1 MKNQRQKKRSDIEN
15 FNIFTTFMVYYI
27 RMKKQYYFLFIGLF
41 LSVMTPAQDLKT
53 TLGKAFTSQDSS
65 DYYFKVAKR
74 LVKTQADEGQYY
86 FCKNARCTDY
96 NQLDSAVVYGN
107 RALKLLQTGNDIPS
121 LLTVHN
127 NLAKVYRKQGQYDK
141 AVDYCLKGIRIAE
154 REKRENWIAFFN
166 AMLSLTY
173 HDFES
178 YPKGVYYGK
187 KALKFWVSQKEKS
200 PDMIS
205 NALNAVAINFD
216 DWNKP
221 DSALFYHK
229 QVFKY
234 YKGKD
239 TLYIGETYNNIGNTL
254 LKQKK
259 FKEAKRWITS
269 ALKINDKNFELS
281 QKAKDNDYYYE
292 RATNYTNLAT
302 IANELGDFNE
312 AEKLFEKAYWFSKKS
327 GNAEKLRD
335 FYMQRALFNKKRNN
349 LVKAVQDQEY
359 YIKLRDSVFDVQR
372 AQTFSE
378 LEAKY
383 QNEKKEKQLLQS
395 KAEIRERE
403 IEIKNKNMQF
413 LILGLISFALLCIIY
428 LVYRQQKLKI
438 KQQEQEFE
446 LKSAIAKIETQNK
459 LQEQRL
465 SISRDLHDNIGSQLT
480 FIISSVDNIKYAF
493 DLKNEKLDAKL
504 SNISSFAKDTIIE
517 LRDTIWAMNKSQIS
531 FEDLQTRI
539 HNFVDKAQEA
549 KQDVQ
554 FNFFVDSD
562 LKERKFTSIEGM
574 NIYRTIQEAIHNSIK
589 YAEAKNI
596 DIKVK
601 KIGAKIAIEIKDNGK
616 GFDVTGIE
624 KGNGLLNMQKR
635 ITEINGQFNLQS
647 STSGTEINIIL

>member
-15 FNIFTTFMVYYI
+15 FNIFTTFIVYYI

-154 REKRENWIAFFN
+154 REKRKNWIAFFN

-601 KIGAKIAIEIKDNGK
+601 KIGAQIAIEIKDNGK

>member
-15 FNIFTTFMVYYI
+15 FNIFTTFIVYYI
-27 RMKKQYYFLFIGLF
+27 RMKKQYYFLFIGLL
-41 LSVMTPAQDLKT
+41 LSGMTPAQDLKT
-53 TLGKAFTSQDSS
+53 TLGKAFTSKDSS

-96 NQLDSAVVYGN
+96 NQLDSAIVYGN
-107 RALKLLQTGNDIPS
+107 RALKLLQSGNDIPS

-127 NLAKVYRKQGQYDK
+127 NLSKVYRKQGQYDK

-178 YPKGVYYGK
+178 YPKGIFYGK

-413 LILGLISFALLCIIY
+413 LILGLISFALLCIVY

-438 KQQEQEFE
+438 KQREQEFE

-562 LKERKFTSIEGM
+562 LKERKFSSIEGM

-647 STSGTEINIIL
+647 TASGTEINIIL

>member
-1 MKNQRQKKRSDIEN
+1 
-15 FNIFTTFMVYYI
+15 MVYYI
-27 RMKKQYYFLFIGLF
+27 RMKKQYYFLFVGLF
-41 LSVMTPAQDLKT
+41 MSVMTMAQDLRT

-65 DYYFKVAKR
+65 DYYFKIAKR
-74 LVKTQADEGQYY
+74 LIKTQADEGQYF

-107 RALKLLQTGNDIPS
+107 RALKILQSGNDIPS
-121 LLTVHN
+121 LLTVYN
-127 NLAKVYRKQGQYDK
+127 NMAKVYRKQGQYDK
-141 AVDYCLKGIRIAE
+141 AVAYCLQGIRIAE
-154 REKRENWIAFFN
+154 KEKKENWIAFFN

-178 YPKGVYYGK
+178 YPKGIYYGK
-187 KALKFWVSQKEKS
+187 KALKYWVSQKEKS

-221 DSALFYHK
+221 DSALYYHK
-229 QVFKY
+229 QVFQY

-239 TLYIGETYNNIGNTL
+239 TLNVGETYNNIGNTL

-281 QKAKDNDYYYE
+281 KGSKDNDYYYE

-302 IANELGDFNE
+302 IAHELDDFNE

-349 LVKAVQDQEY
+349 LAKAVEDQES
-359 YIKLRDSVFDVQR
+359 YIKLRDSVFDVDR

-413 LILGLISFALLCIIY
+413 LVLGLISFALLCIIY

-446 LKSAIAKIETQNK
+446 LKSAIVKIENQNK

-465 SISRDLHDNIGSQLT
+465 AISRDLHDNIGSQLT

-493 DLKNEKLDAKL
+493 DIQNEKLDAKL

-539 HNFVDKAQEA
+539 HNFVDKAKEVKQEI
-549 KQDVQ
+549 Q

-562 LKERKFTSIEGM
+562 LKDRKFSSIEGM

-601 KIGAKIAIEIKDNGK
+601 KLGTQIAIEIKDDGK
-616 GFDVTGIE
+616 GFDVAAVA
-624 KGNGLLNMQKR
+624 KGHGLFNMQKR
-635 ITEINGQFNLQS
+635 ITEINGHFNLQS
-647 STSGTEINIIL
+647 AASGTEINILL

>member
-1 MKNQRQKKRSDIEN
+1 
-15 FNIFTTFMVYYI
+15 
-27 RMKKQYYFLFIGLF
+27 MKKQYYFLFVGLF
-41 LSVMTPAQDLKT
+41 MSVMTMAQDLKA

-65 DYYFKVAKR
+65 DYYFKLAKR
-74 LVKTQADEGQYY
+74 LIKTQADEGQYF

-96 NQLDSAVVYGN
+96 NQLDSAVIYGN
-107 RALKLLQTGNDIPS
+107 RALKILQSGNNIPS

-141 AVDYCLKGIRIAE
+141 AVDHCLKGIRIAE

-178 YPKGVYYGK
+178 YPKGVFYGK
-187 KALKFWVSQKEKS
+187 KALKYWVSQKEKS

-221 DSALFYHK
+221 DSALYYHK
-229 QVFKY
+229 QVFQY

-239 TLYIGETYNNIGNTL
+239 TLNVGETYNNIGNTL

-259 FKEAKRWITS
+259 FKEAKSWITS
-269 ALKINDKNFELS
+269 ALKINDKNFELRKGS
-281 QKAKDNDYYYE
+281 KDNDYYYE

-302 IANELGDFNE
+302 IAHELDDFNE

-349 LVKAVQDQEY
+349 LVKAVEDQES
-359 YIKLRDSVFDVQR
+359 YIKLRDSVFDVDR

-413 LILGLISFALLCIIY
+413 LILGLISIALICIIY
-428 LVYRQQKLKI
+428 LVYRQQKLKN

-480 FIISSVDNIKYAF
+480 FIISSIDNIKYAF
-493 DLKNEKLDAKL
+493 DIQNAKLDSKL
-504 SNISSFAKDTIIE
+504 NGISNFAKSTIIE
-517 LRDTIWAMNKSQIS
+517 LRDTIWAMNKSEIT
-531 FEDLQTRI
+531 FEDLQARI
-539 HNFVDKAQEA
+539 HNFMEKAQEA
-549 KQDVQ
+549 KEDICFTFSV
-554 FNFFVDSD
+554 NPL
-562 LKERKFTSIEGM
+562 LKSNTFSSVEGM
-574 NIYRTIQEAIHNSIK
+574 NLYRTIQEAINNSIK
-589 YAEAKNI
+589 YAQPKNVTVNI
-596 DIKVK
+596 EP
-601 KIGAKIAIEIKDNGK
+601 GENGTAIIITDDGK
-616 GFDVTGIE
+616 GFDREMVMM
-624 KGNGLLNMQKR
+624 GNGIHNMQKR
-635 ITEINGQFNLQS
+635 IQDIGGHFDLVSKPNE
-647 STSGTEINIIL
+647 GTKITIRLT

>member
-1 MKNQRQKKRSDIEN
+1 MRDDIKN
-15 FNIFTTFMVYYI
+15 FNIFTIFIVYYL
-27 RMKKQYYFLFIGLF
+27 RMKKQQFFLLIGLLVF
-41 LSVMTPAQDLKT
+41 GVSKAQDIKN

-65 DYYFKVAKR
+65 DYYFKIAKR
-74 LVKTQADEGQYY
+74 LIKTQADEAQYF

-96 NQLDSAVVYGN
+96 NQLDSAIIYGN
-107 RALKLLQTGNDIPS
+107 RALKLLHAGNDIPS

-127 NLAKVYRKQGQYDK
+127 NLSKVYRKQGQYDK

-154 REKRENWIAFFN
+154 KEKRENWIAFFN

-178 YPKGVYYGK
+178 YPKGIYYGK
-187 KALKFWVSQKEKS
+187 KALKYWVSQKEKS

-216 DWNKP
+216 DWDKP

-239 TLYIGETYNNIGNTL
+239 TLYIGGTYNNIGNTL
-254 LKQKK
+254 LKQRKY
-259 FKEAKRWITS
+259 KEAKRWITA
-269 ALKINDKNFELS
+269 ALRINDKNFELS
-281 QKAKDNDYYYE
+281 QGSKDNDYYYE

-302 IANELGDFNE
+302 IAYKLDDFNE

-327 GNAEKLRD
+327 NNAEKLRD
-335 FYMQRALFNKKRNN
+335 FYMQRALFNKERNN
-349 LVKAVQDQEY
+349 LSKAVEDQEH

-413 LILGLISFALLCIIY
+413 LILGLISIALICIIY

-446 LKSAIAKIETQNK
+446 LKSAIVKIETQNK

-465 SISRDLHDNIGSQLT
+465 AISRDLHDNIGSQLT

-539 HNFVDKAQEA
+539 HNFVDKAKEVKQEI
-549 KQDVQ
+549 Q

-562 LKERKFTSIEGM
+562 LKERKFSSIEGM

-601 KIGAKIAIEIKDNGK
+601 KTGEQIAIEIKDNGK
-616 GFDVTGIE
+616 GFEVAGVE

-635 ITEINGQFNLQS
+635 IAEINGQFNLQS
-647 STSGTEINIIL
+647 SESGTQINIIL